1 LVNQEVSM
9 PGIRA
14 GGGFREGGL
23 LDISESKCGP
33 VFGLHYVGAAFDVAS
48 TLDFSDLK
56 QLL

>member
-1 LVNQEVSM
+1 M

-14 GGGFREGGL
+14 GGEFREGGL